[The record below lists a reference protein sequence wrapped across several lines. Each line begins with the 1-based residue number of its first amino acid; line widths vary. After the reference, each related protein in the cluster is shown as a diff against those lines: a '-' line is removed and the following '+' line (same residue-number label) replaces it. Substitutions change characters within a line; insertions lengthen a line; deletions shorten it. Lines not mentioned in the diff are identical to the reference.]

1 VNLTMIV
8 LLQNLATRN
17 NNNVLIHV
25 MALPVVKKDHAEL
38 KIISLSATANLVTNH
53 LMVNV

>member
-1 VNLTMIV
+1 MIV

-53 LMVNV
+53 RMVNA